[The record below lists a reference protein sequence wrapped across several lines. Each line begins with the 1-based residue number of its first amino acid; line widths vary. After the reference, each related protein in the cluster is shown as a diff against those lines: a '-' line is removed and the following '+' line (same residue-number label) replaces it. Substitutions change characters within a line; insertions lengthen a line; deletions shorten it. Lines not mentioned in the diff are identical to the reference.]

1 MIHKRHAL
9 LLSFPLVLLVTGCT
23 NIPKSGM
30 PESQFSALDCRAIA
44 DLLAQE
50 QVTQERAAQAKS
62 NSWKVVIPFAI
73 AARYIDA
80 SSHMNESE
88 RRATLLAQERQS
100 KSCNQ
105 VSG

>member
-1 MIHKRHAL
+1 MINRTCSL
-9 LLSFPLVLLVTGCT
+9 LLPLSLVLLITGCT
-23 NIPKSGM
+23 NIPKSSM

-44 DLLAQE
+44 DQLAQE
-50 QVTQERAAQAKS
+50 RVTQEGAAQAKS
-62 NSWKVVIPFAI
+62 NSWKVVIPFAV

-88 RRATLLAQERQS
+88 RRATLLVQEQQS
-100 KSCNQ
+100 KSCKQ

>member
-1 MIHKRHAL
+1 MINKRYSL
-9 LLSFPLVLLVTGCT
+9 LLSFPLVLFMTGCT
-23 NIPKSGM
+23 SIPKSGM

-44 DLLAQE
+44 DQLAQE
-50 QVTQERAAQAKS
+50 QVTQERSAQAKS

-88 RRATLLAQERQS
+88 RRANLLVQAQQS
-100 KSCNQ
+100 KSCKQ

>member
-1 MIHKRHAL
+1 MINRRYSL
-9 LLSFPLVLLVTGCT
+9 LLSFPLILLVTSCA

-30 PESQFSALDCRAIA
+30 PESQFSTLDCRAIA
-44 DLLAQE
+44 DQLAQE
-50 QVTQERAAQAKS
+50 RVTQERAAKAKS
-62 NSWKVVIPFAI
+62 NSWKVVIPFAV

-80 SSHMNESE
+80 SSLMNESE
-88 RRATLLAQERQS
+88 RRATLLVQAQQS

>member
-1 MIHKRHAL
+1 MIHKRYAL

-30 PESQFSALDCRAIA
+30 PESQFSALDCGAIA
-44 DLLAQE
+44 DQLAQE
-50 QVTQERAAQAKS
+50 QVTQERSAQVKS

-88 RRATLLAQERQS
+88 RRETLLVQEQQS
-100 KSCNQ
+100 KSCKQ
-105 VSG
+105 ISG